1 MKLGLF
7 APLQSP
13 QATPE
18 MMADLAA
25 GAEELQLDSIWL
37 GEHVVLFP
45 DYESRYPGS
54 PDGKIPI
61 PKGSGLLDVTAMI
74 GFLAAHT
81 STVRLATGI
90 CLLPQRN
97 PVYTA
102 KEFATLDWLSNGRV
116 DFGIGVGW
124 SWEEFEACNVP
135 WERRGARCDEY
146 VEILRT
152 CWTDEVSSY
161 DGEFYQLRDVYLYP
175 KPVQQPHIPIH
186 VGGHSDA
193 AMRRTARIGQGWY
206 GISAT
211 VAAAEADIKRLA
223 THLEAAGRSVDDIQ
237 VTVSPGPGLAPDDVA
252 AYADIG
258 VDVLAPPLARQRH
271 ERLPEALEALR
282 PLADAVHALA

>member
-18 MMADLAA
+18 MLTDLAA
-25 GAEELQLDSIWL
+25 GAEDLQLDSIWL

-45 DYESRYPGS
+45 EYESRYPGTA
-54 PDGKIPI
+54 DGKIPI
-61 PKGSGLLDVTAMI
+61 PKGSGLLDLTAMI

-102 KEFATLDWLSNGRV
+102 KEFATLDWLSNGRI

-161 DGEFYQLRDVYLYP
+161 DGEFYQLRDTLMFP
-175 KPVQQPHIPIH
+175 KPVQSPHIPIH
-186 VGGHSDA
+186 IGGHSDA
-193 AMRRTARIGQGWY
+193 AMKRTARIGQGWY
-206 GISAT
+206 GFAGDLAAT
-211 VAAAEADIKRLA
+211 QADIERFGRHLA
-223 THLEAAGRSVDDIQ
+223 DAGRSLDEVQ
-237 VTVSPGPGLAPDDVA
+237 VTVTPGFGLRPDDVA

-271 ERLPEALEALR
+271 DRLSEALKALE
-282 PLADAVHALA
+282 PLAEAVKATT

>member
-1 MKLGLF
+1 MKLGLL

-74 GFLAAHT
+74 GFLAANT

-90 CLLPQRN
+90 CLIPQRN
-97 PVYTA
+97 PVYAA

-116 DFGIGVGW
+116 DLGIGVGW

-135 WERRGARCDEY
+135 WDRRGARCDEY

-161 DGEFYQLRDVYLYP
+161 DGEFYQLRDCYLFP
-175 KPVQQPHIPIH
+175 KPVQEPHIPIH
-186 VGGHSDA
+186 VGGHSEA

-206 GISAT
+206 GISPTLAS
-211 VAAAEADIKRLA
+211 AESDLRRLSTA
-223 THLEAAGRSVDDIQ
+223 LEAEGRSMNDIQ
-237 VTVSPGPGLAPDDVA
+237 ITITPGPGLTAEEVPAWSDL
-252 AYADIG
+252 G
-258 VDVLAPPLARQRH
+258 VDVLAPTLARQRH
-271 ERLPEALEALR
+271 ERLPEAIDALR
-282 PLADAVHALA
+282 PLAAAVASL